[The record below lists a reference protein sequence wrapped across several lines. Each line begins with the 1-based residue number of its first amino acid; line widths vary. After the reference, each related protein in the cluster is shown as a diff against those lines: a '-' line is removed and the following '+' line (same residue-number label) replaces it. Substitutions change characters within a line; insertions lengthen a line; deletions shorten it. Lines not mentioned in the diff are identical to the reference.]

1 MSNSATSFT
10 SPATLQT
17 IWNPQK
23 LYKPLAH
30 EGSTINRR
38 RPTVPL
44 RALDYRRGLGDTK
57 CFYEVTGG
65 AAADENGP
73 SMSMRDVCAPILQAN
88 PNTLMGD
95 YLSCLGDY
103 MKRGSDACG
112 FSYQKNL
119 RPENYDDAPHPH
131 FVQDMVKAPRYYY
144 PSVDAY
150 NAAIKWNDNLERSGY
165 GCWTKEQMSPSYT
178 YHYGL

>member
-1 MSNSATSFT
+1 MSNTAMFNNGATF
-10 SPATLQT
+10 QT
-17 IWNPQK
+17 IWSPKK
-23 LYKPLAH
+23 LYKPLSHA
-30 EGSTINRR
+30 GSTINRR
-38 RPTVPL
+38 RPTVPM

-65 AAADENGP
+65 FAVDENGP
-73 SMSMRDVCAPILQAN
+73 SMSMQDVCAPILRAN
-88 PNTLMGD
+88 PDSLMGD
-95 YLSCLGDY
+95 YLNCMGDY

-119 RPENYDDAPHPH
+119 RPENYDNAPHPE
-131 FVQDMVKAPRYYY
+131 FVHDMVEAPKYYY

-150 NAAIKWNDNLERSGY
+150 NAAVKWNDDLERSGY